1 MDPSHGKRVFAH
13 AIYNLANA
21 PVKTSAVTKGLAG
34 HIKNCYG
41 ACVKRIRHLSAE
53 ELSQQV
59 QNILEHICSN
69 HTNCDEAWCYD
80 KKAAL
85 LGKCF
90 KPPKDH
96 RINKKDAKIY
106 LQLKQVFD
114 QYGSPSMMAHCYHP
128 YSTQTNEALNNAVA
142 NVAPKTVCY
151 SGTLSLNCRI
161 ALVIGI
167 HNMGHVE
174 YLRALFNVNGVT
186 ITPIIYIYI
195 IRNLV

>member
-1 MDPSHGKRVFAH
+1 MH
-13 AIYNLANA
+13 
-21 PVKTSAVTKGLAG
+21 
-34 HIKNCYG
+34 
-41 ACVKRIRHLSAE
+41 
-53 ELSQQV
+53 
-59 QNILEHICSN
+59 
-69 HTNCDEAWCYD
+69 D

-85 LGKCF
+85 LGKSF

-96 RINKKDAKIY
+96 CIDKKDEKTY

-114 QYGSPSMMAHCYHP
+114 QYGSPSMMAQCNHP

-151 SGTLSLNCRI
+151 SRTLSLNYRI

-186 ITPIIYIYI
+186 ITPIIYIY
-195 IRNLV
+195 N